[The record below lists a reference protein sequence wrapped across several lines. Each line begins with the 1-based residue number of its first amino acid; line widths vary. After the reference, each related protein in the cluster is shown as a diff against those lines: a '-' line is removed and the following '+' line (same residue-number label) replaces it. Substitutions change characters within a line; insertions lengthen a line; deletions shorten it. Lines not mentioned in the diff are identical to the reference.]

1 MKNFFKK
8 LFFGTTDVVCGCKSN
23 EKNDVVNE
31 NNSITWDLKIDDKG
45 NVVELSADREL
56 VGKMY
61 DTILEVYGKG
71 DTFKSRS
78 KKIWEACEEIVL
90 TVEPYLGDMESL
102 PFKDDNESIETEN
115 EVKDSEEK

>member
-8 LFFGTTDVVCGCKSN
+8 LFGCKCKSCEN
-23 EKNDVVNE
+23 EAKDVTA
-31 NNSITWDLKIDDKG
+31 ITWDLKIDDKG

-61 DTILEVYGKG
+61 ATILEVYSKG

-78 KKIWEACEEIVL
+78 KKIWEACEDIVL
-90 TVEPYLGDMESL
+90 TVEPYLGDMENL
-102 PFKDDNESIETEN
+102 PYNEDDNEVDDSGSELKT
-115 EVKDSEEK
+115 SEE

>member
-1 MKNFFKK
+1 MKKFFKK
-8 LFFGTTDVVCGCKSN
+8 LFNCKCNSCENETKDVTA
-23 EKNDVVNE
+23 
-31 NNSITWDLKIDDKG
+31 ITWDLKIDENG

-90 TVEPYLGDMESL
+90 TVEPYLGDMETL
-102 PFKDDNESIETEN
+102 PFKVNDETNESETSKQDE
-115 EVKDSEEK
+115 